1 MHRLRVTQL
10 NSKMADRL
18 KQLQGHIGPLS
29 GNYPAGMFADQTAII
44 TGSGQGIGAE
54 CAKLFAKDGA
64 KVVVCDIDKAKAEAV
79 AKEINESGGKAIA
92 CAGDVTSQE
101 YNDELVK
108 KAAEF
113 GNGKIH
119 HLVLNVI
126 HKMTDKQLDAMI
138 NVHNKAPF
146 MLVRAAA
153 PYFRVTD
160 GENRTITTVSSTTGV
175 NGNAGQ
181 LKAGGF
187 AVYGDE
193 KVAIGIPGAGG
204 PATGGLKDIPLQ
216 RGGTPTEAAGA
227 IIALAS
233 PLMSYV
239 TGHVLSE
246 EARLLEEAR
255 AVVKQQTRLMLKCLE
270 TPGKLMDALK
280 CSSTLVSEL
289 RTSSLGPKL
298 YYELYMD
305 VFDALRHLS
314 AFLRESH
321 PVNHLADLYELVRC
335 ERRGRG
341 LSSIRLSFLASKKGG
356 WVCGNII
363 PRLYLMITVGTVY
376 MSIEDAP
383 VKEIMKDMMEMSR
396 GVQHPI
402 RPEGNLTDSISFVLN
417 NFVEM
422 NKLWVRLQH
431 QGHSRE
437 REKRTQER
445 KELQLL
451 VGSNLVRLSQ
461 LVDLEAYQKTILG
474 PLLEQVVQCRDK
486 LAQEYLL
493 EVIIQVFPDE
503 FHLHTLNEFLSA
515 TARLNPD
522 VNVKSIVIALMDRL
536 SNYASRDTSSESA
549 EDRKAKEM
557 AAVEALLEKLKL
569 GQTEKPAPVPEPQPE
584 PESEPVEPVPKPSEG
599 GEEAQPKENGEEGD
613 SKEEPVETDDRP
625 ILSRIKLYE
634 IFYNQVVN
642 LANQNILGVLLA
654 PLNSYVS
661 LFTVLALP
669 NYVPLL
675 HVQSY
680 QTRRAVASS
689 VIKTVLSNSIKISTE
704 EHVQGVLNLVQVLI
718 KESAP
723 QQTMYPGTQQRR
735 LREADSDEV
744 VEEQGWLA
752 RLVHVINS
760 DDNDVQYKLLQATQ
774 KAFAE
779 GGDRVK
785 HTTPAMITACV
796 KLARRLKTREHFDD
810 GWQTKSQSLYK
821 FAHQMLSALYTRV
834 GCADLC
840 LRLFVMC
847 GQIADQGE
855 SFEEAAYEFFAQAFT
870 IYEEAISDSRAQ
882 FQAVCII
889 AGALHSTRNF
899 SKENYD
905 TLITKCALHGSKLL
919 KKPDQCRAVYLA
931 SHLWWAVEIPARE
944 EEDGKPLYR
953 DGKRVL
959 ECLQRAL
966 RVADNCMDAAVSIEL
981 FVEILNRY
989 VYYFDQ
995 QNEAVTVR
1003 YINGLIELIHSN
1015 LGNSSDSAA
1024 NESPK
1029 AHFER
1034 TLEYIASRDYEG
1046 VVTDI
1051 KG

>member
-1 MHRLRVTQL
+1 MSATAL
-10 NSKMADRL
+10 
-18 KQLQGHIGPLS
+18 
-29 GNYPAGMFADQTAII
+29 GMQ
-44 TGSGQGIGAE
+44 
-54 CAKLFAKDGA
+54 
-64 KVVVCDIDKAKAEAV
+64 
-79 AKEINESGGKAIA
+79 
-92 CAGDVTSQE
+92 
-101 YNDELVK
+101 
-108 KAAEF
+108 
-113 GNGKIH
+113 
-119 HLVLNVI
+119 
-126 HKMTDKQLDAMI
+126 
-138 NVHNKAPF
+138 
-146 MLVRAAA
+146 
-153 PYFRVTD
+153 
-160 GENRTITTVSSTTGV
+160 
-175 NGNAGQ
+175 
-181 LKAGGF
+181 
-187 AVYGDE
+187 
-193 KVAIGIPGAGG
+193 
-204 PATGGLKDIPLQ
+204 
-216 RGGTPTEAAGA
+216 
-227 IIALAS
+227 
-233 PLMSYV
+233 
-239 TGHVLSE
+239 SE

-321 PVNHLADLYELVRC
+321 PVNHLADLYELVQY
-335 ERRGRG
+335 
-341 LSSIRLSFLASKKGG
+341 A
-356 WVCGNII
+356 GNII

-396 GVQHPI
+396 GVQHPTRGLFLRYYLSGQAREHLPI
-402 RPEGNLTDSISFVLN
+402 GLGDGPEGNLTDSISFVLN

-437 REKRTQER
+437 REKRMQER

-461 LVDLEAYQKTILG
+461 LVDLEAYQKTILA

-522 VNVKSIVIALMDRL
+522 VNVKSIIIALMDRL
-536 SNYASRDTSSESA
+536 SSYASRDANSESTD
-549 EDRKAKEM
+549 DRQAREI
-557 AAVEALLEKLKL
+557 AAVEALIEKLKL
-569 GQTEKPAPVPEPQPE
+569 EKDKPKPEPVPEPE
-584 PESEPVEPVPKPSEG
+584 PDSAPAVPTDDDSKPADGADDSK
-599 GEEAQPKENGEEGD
+599 PKEGD
-613 SKEEPVETDDRP
+613 SADAAPKEEQVDHEQP

-634 IFYNQVVN
+634 LFYNQVVN
-642 LANQNILGVLLA
+642 LANAQRLPIQDITALLVSLANLALNIYPENLEYVDQVLEYTLSKVQELSNSADLHILTTQQNILGVLLA

-669 NYVPLL
+669 HYIPLL
-675 HVQSY
+675 HAQSY

-689 VIKTVLSNSIKISTE
+689 VIKTILSSSIKVSTE

-718 KESAP
+718 KEAAP
-723 QQTMYPGTQQRR
+723 QQSVYPGTQQRR
-735 LREADSDEV
+735 LRETDSEEV

-752 RLVHVINS
+752 RLVHVIHS
-760 DDNDVQYKLLQATQ
+760 DDNHVQYKLLQATQ

-785 HTTPAMITACV
+785 YTTPALITSCV
-796 KLARRLKTREHFDD
+796 KLARRFKTREHFDD
-810 GWQTKSQSLYK
+810 EWQTKCQSLYK
-821 FAHQMLSALYTRV
+821 FAHQMLSTLYTRV
-834 GCADLC
+834 NCADLC

-847 GQIADQGE
+847 GQIADQGQ

-882 FQAVCII
+882 FQAVCVIS
-889 AGALHSTRNF
+889 GALHSTRNF

-944 EEDGKPLYR
+944 EEDKKLLYR

-966 RVADNCMDAAVSIEL
+966 RVADACMDAAVSIEL

-995 QNEAVTVR
+995 ENEAVTVR

-1015 LGNSSDSAA
+1015 LGNNTDSAA

-1034 TLEYIASRDYEG
+1034 TLEYISSRDYEG
-1046 VVTDI
+1046 VITDI

>member
-1 MHRLRVTQL
+1 M
-10 NSKMADRL
+10 
-18 KQLQGHIGPLS
+18 
-29 GNYPAGMFADQTAII
+29 
-44 TGSGQGIGAE
+44 
-54 CAKLFAKDGA
+54 
-64 KVVVCDIDKAKAEAV
+64 
-79 AKEINESGGKAIA
+79 
-92 CAGDVTSQE
+92 
-101 YNDELVK
+101 
-108 KAAEF
+108 
-113 GNGKIH
+113 
-119 HLVLNVI
+119 
-126 HKMTDKQLDAMI
+126 
-138 NVHNKAPF
+138 
-146 MLVRAAA
+146 
-153 PYFRVTD
+153 
-160 GENRTITTVSSTTGV
+160 SST
-175 NGNAGQ
+175 A
-181 LKAGGF
+181 L
-187 AVYGDE
+187 
-193 KVAIGIPGAGG
+193 
-204 PATGGLKDIPLQ
+204 GLQ
-216 RGGTPTEAAGA
+216 
-227 IIALAS
+227 
-233 PLMSYV
+233 
-239 TGHVLSE
+239 SE

-289 RTSSLGPKL
+289 RTSSLGPKM

-321 PVNHLADLYELVRC
+321 PVNHLADLYELVQY
-335 ERRGRG
+335 
-341 LSSIRLSFLASKKGG
+341 A
-356 WVCGNII
+356 GNII

-402 RPEGNLTDSISFVLN
+402 RGLFLRYYLSGQAREHLPTGLGDGPEGNLTDSISFVLN

-437 REKRTQER
+437 REKRSQER

-461 LVDLEAYQKTILG
+461 LVDLEAYKKTILA

-515 TARLNPD
+515 TAKLNPD
-522 VNVKSIVIALMDRL
+522 VNIKSIIIALMDRL
-536 SNYASRDTSSESA
+536 STYAARDANSESSD
-549 EDRKAKEM
+549 DRKAKEV
-557 AAVEALLEKLKL
+557 AAVEALVEKLKL
-569 GQTEKPAPVPEPQPE
+569 EKDNKP
-584 PESEPVEPVPKPSEG
+584 EPVPVPAPAADVAPPDTESDSKPADGADSPSPKEDG
-599 GEEAQPKENGEEGD
+599 AEEAPKEVTADGEDEEG
-613 SKEEPVETDDRP
+613 P

-634 IFYNQVVN
+634 IFYAQVVN
-642 LANQNILGVLLA
+642 LANAQMLPIQDITALLVSLANLALNIYPENLEYVDQVLEYTHQKVKELSSSADLHLLATQQNILGVLLA
-654 PLNSYVS
+654 PLGSYVS

-669 NYVPLL
+669 NYIPLL
-675 HVQSY
+675 QAQSY

-689 VIKTVLSNSIKISTE
+689 VTKTILSSSVKISTE
-704 EHVQGVLNLVQVLI
+704 EHVRGVLDLVQVLI
-718 KESAP
+718 KEAAP
-723 QQTMYPGTQQRR
+723 QQAIYPGTQQRR
-735 LREADSDEV
+735 LRETDSEEV

-752 RLVHVINS
+752 RLVHVIQS

-785 HTTPAMITACV
+785 YTTPALITACV

-810 GWQTKSQSLYK
+810 EWQSKSQSLYK
-821 FAHQMLSALYTRV
+821 FAHQMLSSLYTRV
-834 GCADLC
+834 NCADLC

-847 GQIADQGE
+847 GQIADQGS

-882 FQAVCII
+882 FQAVCVIS
-889 AGALHSTRNF
+889 GALHSTRNF

-944 EEDGKPLYR
+944 EEDGKTLYR

-966 RVADNCMDAAVSIEL
+966 RVADACMDAAVSIEL

-1015 LGNSSDSAA
+1015 LANNSDSAA

-1034 TLEYIASRDYEG
+1034 TLEYISSRDYEG
-1046 VVTDI
+1046 VITDM